1 MVTLAWLRDL
11 VIVVFAGVGTIAAI
25 LVIVIASKT
34 YFRLKPTLNSA
45 KDASANIK
53 ATSALISEIQV
64 RPIIQVSSLAK
75 GMRQA
80 IATISRLTRRKGG
93 GKNG

>member
-1 MVTLAWLRDL
+1 VTIAWLRDL
-11 VIVVFAGVGTIAAI
+11 VIVVFAGVGIIAAI
-25 LVIVIASKT
+25 LVIVIALKT
-34 YFRLKPTLNSA
+34 YLRLKPTLNSA

-53 ATSALISEIQV
+53 ATSALISETLV
-64 RPIIQVSSLAK
+64 KPIIQVSSLVQ

-80 IATISRLTRRKGG
+80 IATTSKLTRRKGG